1 MPSIAPL
8 TLRLS
13 LVSALIFVPSATV
26 LSQELSEAE
35 LTRREVRQ
43 EWFKVS
49 DGRTDFEISDPASV
63 PKFLA
68 RFAERSWCPY
78 EADIGRHPIR
88 IMTLKS
94 ARLAIILC
102 RPGLVGSDRVIDLTD
117 LQRPKVLYFP
127 FLATPSG
134 FGTTDSPGGIDY
146 QRDKDVFLAEMGS
159 DTSQTLLR
167 HVYRYDYL
175 GFTVARV
182 ELRKEYGAEWTT
194 IWEAA
199 PWSLPPR

>member
-1 MPSIAPL
+1 MPSIASL
-8 TLRLS
+8 TRWLS
-13 LVSALIFVPSATV
+13 LVSALILTQPAAVP
-26 LSQELSEAE
+26 SQELSEAE

-49 DGRTDFEISDPASV
+49 NGQTDFEISDPASV

-68 RFAERSWCPY
+68 RFAEKSRCPY

-88 IMTLKS
+88 IVSLKS
-94 ARLAIILC
+94 ARLVIILC
-102 RPGLVGSDRVIDLTD
+102 RPGLFGSDKVFDLTD
-117 LQRPKVLYFP
+117 LQRPKVLHFP

-146 QRDKDVFLAEMGS
+146 QRDKDVFLAESGS
-159 DTSQTLLR
+159 DTSPAVLR

-182 ELRKEYGAEWTT
+182 ELRKDYGAEWTT